1 MKVCIKRVAKWVWR
15 RENGFEKHSEFQLVF
30 ENYFILLT
38 KRDIL
43 PESEGFETRLE
54 QCLSLLFQ
62 IQSGGGVGGG
72 DLLRLVHQLM
82 NYLNILIEYNCVIF

>member
-1 MKVCIKRVAKWVWR
+1 MTACIKKVAKWVWR

-54 QCLSLLFQ
+54 QCLS
-62 IQSGGGVGGG
+62 
-72 DLLRLVHQLM
+72 
-82 NYLNILIEYNCVIF
+82 